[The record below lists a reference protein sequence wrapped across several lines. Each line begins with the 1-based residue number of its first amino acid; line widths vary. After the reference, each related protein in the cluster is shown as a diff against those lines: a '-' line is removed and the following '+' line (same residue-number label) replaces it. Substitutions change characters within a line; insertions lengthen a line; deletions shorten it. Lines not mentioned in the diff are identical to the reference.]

1 MTLLIELM
9 ESLRAIEE
17 ELTEALEALD
27 DDEPAFFYV
36 SDAVGKISA
45 ALEDLDVCPGW
56 EA

>member
-1 MTLLIELM
+1 MTLLVELM

-27 DDEPAFFYV
+27 DEESAFYYV
-36 SDAVGKISA
+36 SDAVDKISA
-45 ALEDLDVCPGW
+45 AIEDLDSAGW

>member
-45 ALEDLDVCPGW
+45 ALEDLPYHHN
-56 EA
+56 